1 MANKFTRFLKG
12 VASGVFS
19 PRGMPSDYKHATRL
33 FIDDT
38 FKLSPR
44 TRFNY
49 YVRFR
54 VNKQAIKPLNFDV
67 KINDVG
73 YLVKSLSLPSYQFET
88 TTKNQYNR
96 KKIIYK
102 QIQYQPVDLRFHD
115 DASGLINA
123 FWALY
128 YGYYV
133 ADRTNPP
140 IAFAQNQY
148 RITDTPADN
157 FRYGLDNSSAAL
169 ALDGIDIYTMARRR
183 WVGYTLV
190 NPKIISWKHSE
201 MDYANST
208 EPAENQMSVEYESVI
223 YSGGQ
228 VSQGNPPGFATLYYD
243 TTPSGLTLAGGG
255 SASLLGEGGV
265 LDGLE
270 TIFGNVSDGTAFS
283 SAGGFLNTAI
293 AAVNTYQNAKNL
305 SSDSLKAEA
314 IGVLTS
320 AEGQQAISGV
330 VGSVFPKNTGSSS
343 PTQASAK
350 PLVNKPAD
358 KPPTRTNV
366 KGTAGYDPAFA
377 AEVSRRR
384 RAE

>member
-12 VASGVFS
+12 VASGALS

-44 TRFNY
+44 TKFNY

-54 VNKQAIKPLNFDV
+54 VNKQAIKPLNFDT

-73 YLVKSLSLPSYQFET
+73 YLVKNLTLPSYQFDSV
-88 TTKNQYNR
+88 TKNQYNR

-102 QIQYQPVDLRFHD
+102 QIQYQPVDMRFHD

-133 ADRTNPP
+133 ADRTNTP
-140 IAFAQNQY
+140 IAFADNKY
-148 RITDTPADN
+148 RIADDPSSN
-157 FRYGLDNSSAAL
+157 FRYGLDSGSSAL

-183 WVGYTLV
+183 WIGYTLV
-190 NPKIISWKHSE
+190 NPKITSWQHSD

-208 EPAENQMSVEYESVI
+208 EPAENRMTVEYESVI

-243 TTPSGLTLAGGG
+243 TTPSPLSVAGGG
-255 SASLLGEGGV
+255 SASLFGSGGV

-293 AAVNTYQNAKNL
+293 AAANTYQNAKNL
-305 SSDSLKAEA
+305 SLDDIKGEA
-314 IGVLTS
+314 VGLLLS
-320 AEGQQAISGV
+320 PEGQQTINGV
-330 VGSVFPKNTGSSS
+330 VGSIFPKNTSSGTT
-343 PTQASAK
+343 TQASAK
-350 PLVNKPAD
+350 PLVNKPPNV
-358 KPPTRTNV
+358 PP
-366 KGTAGYDPAFA
+366 GTGTVLLPNTGGQ
-377 AEVSRRR
+377 
-384 RAE
+384 